1 MIVRVRKVLASKR
14 MKYLVLEKKA
24 LIHLVK
30 DNRYKLA
37 DNNINNFKS
46 GSKKR
51 YFIRKQIWTN
61 KNRYG
66 DY

>member
-1 MIVRVRKVLASKR
+1 

-37 DNNINNFKS
+37 DNSINNFKS

-66 DY
+66 NY